1 MRKKILIFSSGP
13 AGKEVLFLINE
24 INKKNPKQG
33 WEVVGFV
40 DKKKNKNES
49 KKFKSL

>member
-24 INKKNPKQG
+24 INKKDPNQG
-33 WEVVGFV
+33 WDVIGFV
-40 DKKKNKNES
+40 DKKKS
-49 KKFKSL
+49 KKK